1 MVMSRVQYPT
11 PIPYLVH
18 VQRHRVL
25 ELYRICD
32 VGGYMNL
39 VYYREDE
46 SLSRLTE
53 YAKDFM
59 RVMQRFN
66 AHMLVLGSGLCNK
79 TSIPNLLH
87 TR

>member
-1 MVMSRVQYPT
+1 
-11 PIPYLVH
+11 
-18 VQRHRVL
+18 
-25 ELYRICD
+25 
-32 VGGYMNL
+32 MNL